1 MSKTVKVKLSRLKFP
16 STCVVCMSPASR
28 SYEMLST
35 VRHTTR
41 KRSYVKIHVPM
52 CGQHFEAVS
61 FKSTGEKLVGV
72 LGIFGGIGAWIGTLA
87 VLLWM
92 TGQENLLT
100 KAFVSFGASIV
111 AWALIAGGLAS
122 RFAEPASLEARSAVR
137 ILNYAPRDDDL
148 WLEFHNES
156 FAEIMQRTT

>member
-35 VRHTTR
+35 FRHATR

-52 CGQHFEAVS
+52 CGQHFEAVR
-61 FKSTGEKLVGV
+61 FKSTAEKLVGV
-72 LGIFGGIGAWIGTLA
+72 LGIFGGIGAWFATLEI
-87 VLLWM
+87 LLWM
-92 TGQENLLT
+92 TGHENLLT
-100 KAFVSFGASIV
+100 KVFVSFGASIA

-122 RFAEPASLEARSAVR
+122 RFAEPASQEARNAVR
-137 ILNYAPRDDDL
+137 ILNYAPKDDDV
-148 WLEFHNES
+148 WLEFNNES
-156 FAEIMQRTT
+156 FAEMLQRTT